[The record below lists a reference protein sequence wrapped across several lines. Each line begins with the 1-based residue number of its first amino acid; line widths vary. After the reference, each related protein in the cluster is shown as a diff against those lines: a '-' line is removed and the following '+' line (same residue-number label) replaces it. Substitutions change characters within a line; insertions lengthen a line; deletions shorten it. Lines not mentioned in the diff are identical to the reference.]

1 MDFGIA
7 NQIQAFSS
15 CPNEMLWARHPHLT
29 DQPAVDYCNPDMCNQ
44 HFVFHIIL
52 ELVNGSLAF
61 WHVVT
66 RRGQMRFFLVTS
78 RCQMR
83 FGGKPLP
90 NAKCQRRRTKGR
102 R

>member
-61 WHVVT
+61 WQF
-66 RRGQMRFFLVTS
+66 GDKALPNAIFF
-78 RCQMR
+78 
-83 FGGKPLP
+83 GDKPLP
-90 NAKCQRRRTKGR
+90 KAIWWQAVAKC
-102 R
+102 